1 MLCPQLLFDGQCADR
16 NSAEFILGA
25 TSPDV
30 VQAPQSLAD
39 KPLADQA
46 DQNTSLKLE
55 NCSQV
60 SVRSV
65 DWAVIL

>member
-1 MLCPQLLFDGQCADR
+1 MVSVLTGT
-16 NSAEFILGA
+16 AEFILGA

-39 KPLADQA
+39 KPLADQ
-46 DQNTSLKLE
+46 NTSLKLG